1 MDFWESLKTAQ
12 IARLRLVSAPS
23 SGISVA
29 GEAVLAVLAE
39 ERAPP
44 RATRPGMFVGVDL
57 LVVRS
62 LSRVCHESFS
72 RFLRVFGVVVVG
84 VVQCLLTGADQNKVG
99 TD

>member
-1 MDFWESLKTAQ
+1 MQ

-29 GEAVLAVLAE
+29 GEAVRAVLAE

-44 RATRPGMFVGVDL
+44 RATRPGMVVGNDL

-72 RFLRVFGVVVVG
+72 RFFASIRRRCRWRRPMFTK
-84 VVQCLLTGADQNKVG
+84 QSRR
-99 TD
+99 